1 MGIPVGTVDTS
12 ATNREVTPIQL
23 SYNSDLAA
31 NMIGNAVRSSTAT
44 LILTDNSVCTNAGFQ
59 NADPQERQIAM

>member
-1 MGIPVGTVDTS
+1 MGIPVGTVD
-12 ATNREVTPIQL
+12 
-23 SYNSDLAA
+23 NSAA